1 MTSSHGEALQ
11 QPMRKG
17 TKSCLECRRRK
28 IRCIREDENSICD
41 SCHARDLPCFA
52 QSRSPRTVSLG
63 LPTKDRV
70 SQLERVVHDLM
81 ARLSRVEGKIF
92 APDDTESLTEVD
104 VNSQRDTES
113 DEILDLPPNREPA
126 HLHSLF
132 ENAIVGHTGYSA
144 NTNYTKHKSTSTTS
158 KRSQL
163 QVELRKLV
171 PSDHDVRLAV
181 ELTPDWLSSAGI
193 LFYPLAHQSVAD
205 ILRTFKRVQTEDVE
219 PAEIGEWVL
228 HFAIVLHRLP
238 QHVERYRFTSI
249 LDIRDHISRSFET
262 VERLIFN
269 DDEILGTLRGLECGV
284 MIIRL

>member
-1 MTSSHGEALQ
+1 
-11 QPMRKG
+11 
-17 TKSCLECRRRK
+17 
-28 IRCIREDENSICD
+28 
-41 SCHARDLPCFA
+41 
-52 QSRSPRTVSLG
+52 
-63 LPTKDRV
+63 
-70 SQLERVVHDLM
+70 M